1 MTYIQKSIV
10 ELSCLLKNISATHE
24 HDVNYSQD
32 ESNFNELVNSIIEIN
47 KHLNGAYSVEK
58 KWMREEQEK
67 AEIDNS
73 F

>member
-10 ELSCLLKNISATHE
+10 ELSYLLENISATY
-24 HDVNYSQD
+24 DVNNSQD
-32 ESNFNELVNSIIEIN
+32 RSNFIDLVNSIIEIN

-67 AEIDNS
+67 AEIDNP